1 MSHIS
6 HLSSYHRKL
15 TFFTAAGTEDYTHI
29 DVYDVLKAF
38 RVECHATGHA
48 IKKLLCAGSRG
59 HKDKET
65 DLKEAIA
72 AIERAI
78 DLSRESII

>member
-1 MSHIS
+1 MIDP
-6 HLSSYHRKL
+6 LKYRRKVQVL
-15 TFFTAAGTEDYTHI
+15 TARGVRYADL

-38 RVECHATGHA
+38 GVECHATGHA

-65 DLKEAIA
+65 DLKEAIV

-78 DLSRESII
+78 ELAREAT

>member
-1 MSHIS
+1 MGDDMTDST
-6 HLSSYHRKL
+6 YTRKL
-15 TFFTAAGTEDYTHI
+15 PYYDDAAVLQHLDI

-38 RVECHATGHA
+38 GVECHATGHA

-65 DLKEAIA
+65 DLKEAIV

-78 DLSRESII
+78 ELAREAT

>member
-1 MSHIS
+1 MSES
-6 HLSSYHRKL
+6 LKYRRKIKVL
-15 TFFTAAGTEDYTHI
+15 AATGERNAEL

-38 RVECHATGHA
+38 GVECHATGHA